1 MKSNNKL
8 QEKVAQ
14 DRAIANKAEA
24 PTQDIRTPE
33 EGQDDEARIAS
44 DKLFK

>member
-8 QEKVAQ
+8 QEKAAQ
-14 DRAIANKAEA
+14 DKAIPNKHEA

-33 EGQDDEARIAS
+33 EGQEQETKLAS